1 MSNILTANSV
11 KYSILVFG
19 SIILG
24 NLPKMSTKNK
34 IRLFTFSMSAVSV
47 TEGTVTLVTL
57 LLGLF
62 TGFS

>member
-1 MSNILTANSV
+1 MSNILTVNSV

-34 IRLFTFSMSAVSV
+34 TIVFVFSMSAVLV
-47 TEGTVTLVTL
+47 TEGTVTFVTL
-57 LLGLF
+57 LLGLL